1 MLSLKFSPFLLVSLL
16 FFLVR
21 APRLADPPSSLCP
34 VSGSDRLS
42 IGHPNPP
49 TRCGRTAFL
58 CRYDK
63 FPAPGFHYADDQSVQ
78 TDNASPPLSSSK
90 PTQPPDQTP
99 LVTALAETPIHQSEA
114 ALRFD
119 TFSQILETPPL
130 LGLSHGSTGLTQAQ
144 PLLVPRDI
152 PRDVPGSVESTHVAP
167 PRRAR
172 PASYHGRPSSQQSSG
187 RTHSGGI
194 RPLQLAI
201 KVASA
206 TNSPR
211 LLSDMAFPDVG
222 LNTPQ
227 SVPATKTH
235 FQIDDDIYNDIRTHS
250 SSPPHSADK
259 PVLTATAFAEA
270 SSRHRRLLSGQ
281 AFVQHEREALLARI
295 AELEKVLQEE
305 RDRHKAEL
313 SPPHNIG
320 DPSDVELHDEMSAGW
335 ATPVVEDDSCRSGYL
350 SPPVSPPEASRSP
363 LVGGPVLKEIE
374 DAHDLTVLDHGSPTK
389 PRLQVTSSTLLFA
402 RKGEA
407 SSSLT
412 GSQGIYFDGDSGVA
426 SPTNA

>member
-1 MLSLKFSPFLLVSLL
+1 MQTGDASL
-16 FFLVR
+16 
-21 APRLADPPSSLCP
+21 
-34 VSGSDRLS
+34 
-42 IGHPNPP
+42 
-49 TRCGRTAFL
+49 
-58 CRYDK
+58 
-63 FPAPGFHYADDQSVQ
+63 
-78 TDNASPPLSSSK
+78 PLSSSK
-90 PTQPPDQTP
+90 PTRPPDQIP

-114 ALRFD
+114 VQRFD

-130 LGLSHGSTGLTQAQ
+130 LGLSHGGTGLTQAQ
-144 PLLVPRDI
+144 PLSAQVPRDI
-152 PRDVPGSVESTHVAP
+152 PRDVTGGVESTHVAP

-222 LNTPQ
+222 LDAPQ

-313 SPPHNIG
+313 SPPYNIG
-320 DPSDVELHDEMSAGW
+320 GLSDVELHGEMSAGW
-335 ATPVVEDDSCRSGYL
+335 TTPVVEDDDCRSGYL
-350 SPPVSPPEASRSP
+350 SPPVSPPEASRPP
-363 LVGGPVLKEIE
+363 LGGGPVLKEIE